1 MEGKMRAGGINWL
14 AVLAAAIAIY
24 AIGFVIYGLL
34 VPPDVWMEGAGIS
47 QAEMEKVGAARMPF
61 SVVMPL
67 MTATFFAVLFKLGK
81 VADMANGAKW
91 AVLVALASAIPT
103 LLYGW
108 VYGVGP
114 FDATLLDSGH
124 LLLGH
129 IAAGAILGG
138 WR

>member
-1 MEGKMRAGGINWL
+1 MRAGGLNWL
-14 AVLAAAIAIY
+14 AVIVAAVVIY
-24 AIGFVIYGLL
+24 AIGFVIYGLV
-34 VPPDVWMEGAGIS
+34 VPPEWWMAASGIT
-47 QAEMEKVGAARMPF
+47 QEEIDKTGMARMPF

-67 MTATFFAVLFKLGK
+67 MTAIFLALLFKLGK
-81 VADMANGAKW
+81 VADAATGAKW
-91 AVLVALASAIPT
+91 AVVVALASAIPT

-114 FDATLLDSGH
+114 IDVTLIDAGH

-129 IAAGAILGG
+129 VAAGAILGG

>member
-1 MEGKMRAGGINWL
+1 MRAGGINWL
-14 AVLAAAIAIY
+14 SVIVAAIAIY

-34 VPPDVWMEGAGIS
+34 VPPEWWMSASGIT
-47 QAEMEKVGAARMPF
+47 QEQIDATGMARMPF

-67 MTATFFAVLFKLGK
+67 MTAACLAVLFKLGK
-81 VADMANGAKW
+81 VVDSSTGVKW
-91 AVLVALASAIPT
+91 AAVVALASAIPT

-114 FDATLLDSGH
+114 FEVTLIDIGH
-124 LLLGH
+124 LTLGH
-129 IAAGAILGG
+129 LAAGAILGG

>member
-1 MEGKMRAGGINWL
+1 MRAGGINWV
-14 AVLAAAIAIY
+14 AVIVAAIAIY

-34 VPPDVWMEGAGIS
+34 VPPEWWMKAEGITQEQIEAQG
-47 QAEMEKVGAARMPF
+47 GARMPF

-67 MTATFFAVLFKLGK
+67 MTAIFLAVLFKLGK
-81 VADMANGAKW
+81 VADAATGAKW
-91 AVLVALASAIPT
+91 AVVVALASAIPT

-114 FDATLLDSGH
+114 FDVTLIDAGH

-129 IAAGAILGG
+129 VTAGAILGA

>member
-1 MEGKMRAGGINWL
+1 MRTGGINWL
-14 AVLAAAIAIY
+14 AVIVAAIAIY

-34 VPPDVWMEGAGIS
+34 VPPEWWMKAEGITQEQIEAL
-47 QAEMEKVGAARMPF
+47 GAARMPF

-67 MTATFFAVLFKLGK
+67 MIAIFLAVLFKLGK
-81 VADMANGAKW
+81 VPDAATGAKW
-91 AVLVALASAIPT
+91 AAVVALASAIPT
-103 LLYGW
+103 VLYGW

-114 FDATLLDSGH
+114 FDATLIDAGH

-129 IAAGAILGG
+129 VTAGAILGA